1 MSCALRF
8 MRYTLRGD
16 TLSLSRGR
24 GPVVED
30 KDQEEVAGVGIVIS
44 IENVEAAEVRQTIE
58 SNNGSITRAE

>member
-1 MSCALRF
+1 M
-8 MRYTLRGD
+8 
-16 TLSLSRGR
+16 
-24 GPVVED
+24 VED